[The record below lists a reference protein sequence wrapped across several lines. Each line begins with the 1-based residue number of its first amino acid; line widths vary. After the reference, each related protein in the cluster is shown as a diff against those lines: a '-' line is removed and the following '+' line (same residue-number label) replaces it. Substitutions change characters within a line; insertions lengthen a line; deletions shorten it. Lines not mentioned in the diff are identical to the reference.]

1 MATRIVFAASRG
13 ESVLSVSVEEN
24 GQQVIDAWMAAAT
37 LPFKLTDT
45 VTSKTV
51 WINPGTVAYWEEA
64 PGPGGEVIS

>member
-13 ESVLSVSVEEN
+13 ENPLSVSVEED

-45 VTSKTV
+45 VTSNAV
-51 WINPGTVAYWEEA
+51 WINPATVAYWEEA
-64 PGPGGEVIS
+64 PGGEVIT